1 MAEESRYCPDCG
13 RQVGG
18 RRFCP
23 FCGSNVAPGPVDAAG
38 DTTINVGEPSVTERV
53 TIIVEAHQ
61 GGGHQEESPGR
72 SFGRYR
78 VVREA
83 GRGAMGVVYLARD
96 DRIGRDVAIKS
107 LLLAPG
113 LSPDARKHFSERFER
128 EARAAGRLSHPNIV
142 TVHDVGEEAGSPYMA
157 MEYLEGATLTELT
170 GQGPL
175 SIKQATDIVTQVLA
189 ALEYAHAHDVVHRDI
204 KPDNVF
210 VLPDGTVKVADFGI
224 ARLSGD
230 STMTQVGQVIG
241 TPGYMSPEQVN
252 GEAVGPASDIFSAGV
267 LLYELLTGVEAFSS
281 TSITSLMY
289 KIVHEEPTPPHLVNP
304 GIPPYL
310 EAVIARSCE
319 KDPARRYASAAEMRE
334 DIEMAREPARP
345 AGRVAF
351 DGTVLRSEALPAQPQ
366 TVIHDSV
373 APSPGPPPVGAPA
386 GAAPPGAAATAPA
399 KKRTGLWVAIGAL
412 AALVVVGIAVA
423 VVLLAVPHGNN
434 GKDGGTTTTGEK
446 PRPPA
451 VTDLNNFVSAVS
463 ASSVLQPDVPGISYV
478 PDNVRDNVPDT
489 AWSEGVPGYGE
500 GQYLDFTFDQPVVI
514 KDVRAIP
521 GYKRFNQ
528 VDRYIQN
535 GKLDQVTLTFQDG
548 STRTV
553 TFRLDPNWQVADW
566 QTVPIDPPAR
576 TRTVRVTILSV
587 YPGQDSGKGA
597 ATDTTV
603 SEFHFQGFTAA
614 EEDSYNEKLK
624 QYESS
629 QKP

>member
-13 RQVGG
+13 RQVAG

-23 FCGSNVAPGPVDAAG
+23 FCGATVMPGPDGAAG
-38 DTTINVGEPSVTERV
+38 DTTLTVQEPTLAKKVTDIVGSRAAGAAGQPQDS
-53 TIIVEAHQ
+53 A
-61 GGGHQEESPGR
+61 GR

-78 VVREA
+78 VIREV

-113 LSPDARKHFSERFER
+113 LSEGARQHFSERFER

-142 TVHDVGEEAGSPYMA
+142 TVHDVGEEEGAPYIA
-157 MEYLEGATLTELT
+157 MEYLEGATLTELA

-175 SIKQATDIVTQVLA
+175 SIKQATDLVVQVLS
-189 ALEYAHAHDVVHRDI
+189 ALEYAHSHDVVHRDI

-210 VLPDGTVKVADFGI
+210 VLPDGRVKVADFGI
-224 ARLSGD
+224 ARLASD
-230 STMTQVGQVIG
+230 STMTQIGQVIG

-252 GEAVGPASDIFSAGV
+252 GETVGPTSDIFSVGV
-267 LLYELLTGVEAFSS
+267 LLYELLTGVAAFSS

-289 KIVHEEPTPPHLVNP
+289 KIVHEEPKPPHLINP

-310 EAVIARSCE
+310 EAVIARACE
-319 KDPARRYASAAEMRE
+319 KSPARRYASAASMRE
-334 DIEMAREPARP
+334 DIESARAPERP

-351 DGTVLRSEALPAQPQ
+351 DGTVLRADASAVQPQ
-366 TVIHDSV
+366 TVVRDGIG
-373 APSPGPPPVGAPA
+373 ASPVPRPE
-386 GAAPPGAAATAPA
+386 AAVPTAQQVTTGETTA
-399 KKRTGLWVAIGAL
+399 KKRTALW
-412 AALVVVGIAVA
+412 AAVGVLGVLVVVGIAVA
-423 VVLLAVPHGNN
+423 VVLLTGTLGDKGNN
-434 GKDGGTTTTGEK
+434 GGSTATGQK

-451 VTDLNNFVSAVS
+451 VADLNSHLSTVT
-463 ASSVLQPDVPGISYV
+463 ASSVLQPDVPGINYL
-478 PDNVRDNVPDT
+478 PDNLRDNNPET
-489 AWSEGVPGYGE
+489 AWAEGVAGYGE

-528 VDRYIQN
+528 VDRYLQN

-548 STRTV
+548 SARTV
-553 TFRLDPNWQVADW
+553 SFRLDPNWQAADW
-566 QTVPIDPPAR
+566 QTVPVDPPAR
-576 TRTVRVTILSV
+576 TQTARVAILSV
-587 YPGQDSGKGA
+587 YPGRDSGKGA

-603 SEFHFQGFTAA
+603 SEFHFQGFSAA
-614 EEDSYNEKLK
+614 DEDSYNQKLK
-624 QYESS
+624 QFEDS
-629 QKP
+629 KK